1 MDKTGKEALEPLFSP
16 LDVWEM
22 LLTFVTTVNQ
32 DDMADYDDEGA
43 WPVLIDDYVEWFREK
58 QGSS

>member
-1 MDKTGKEALEPLFSP
+1 MVTK
-16 LDVWEM
+16 DVWEM

-32 DDMADYDDEGA
+32 DDMGDYDDEGA